1 MKKLKFAGF
10 LTAMAALA
18 CVGRAQESFP
28 ASAPPPGNAPA
39 VQANLSPGAAEV
51 VRLAQSGVTEDVV
64 LAYIQNSQST
74 FNLAADDVVYLR
86 DVGLSSPVITAML
99 NHDN

>member
-1 MKKLKFAGF
+1 MKIENSMKNLTFRGLFA
-10 LTAMAALA
+10 AVAVVAY
-18 CVGRAQESFP
+18 VGRAQESFP
-28 ASAPPPGNAPA
+28 TAAPPPDQGA
-39 VQANLSPGAAEV
+39 VIQANLSAGAAEV

-86 DVGLSSPVITAML
+86 DVGLSSPVI
-99 NHDN
+99 